1 MENKITMSGLAA
13 MLAIATGRGKEL
25 CEDFLKEIF
34 RIVTEELE
42 RGENIRIKGFGTFK
56 LVAVESR
63 KSVNVATGEEVEIPG
78 HLKVIFVAAK
88 ELAAAVN
95 APFEVFEAVEV
106 SDGVPTDMLLE
117 PSPDDDDDVLAS
129 NGDDSVQDS
138 DFGYVSESDSCE
150 NGEAAEKTNP
160 EEDASEG
167 MLSED
172 GISEEMSTDEDIQA
186 EMVPEEDA
194 LNEDNDINTYGQEN
208 SGESIED
215 VCGEP
220 KNKKG
225 RFGWGFLVG
234 FVAASA
240 VACLLF
246 FLMVPDSGRELKEIP
261 EPDAIAVTEVA
272 VESRVKSDST
282 VEAIVDSVATASES
296 ESSGVES
303 DEVPTQPSDEPMYD
317 TITKTRFLTTMAKEH
332 YGNFNLW
339 PIIYE
344 ENKSKLGH
352 PDRIRPGTKVVVPS
366 LKKYGVDPDNAD
378 DIKKV
383 KQKGIEIYARFK

>member
-25 CEDFLKEIF
+25 CEDFLKEFF

-117 PSPDDDDDVLAS
+117 PFPDDDDDVLAS
-129 NGDDSVQDS
+129 NGDHSVPDS
-138 DFGYVSESDSCE
+138 DFGYVPELDSCE
-150 NGEAAEKTNP
+150 NGEASEKTNP

-172 GISEEMSTDEDIQA
+172 GISEEMST
-186 EMVPEEDA
+186 EEDA

-208 SGESIED
+208 PGESIDD

-225 RFGWGFLVG
+225 KFGWGFLVG

-240 VACLLF
+240 VAALLF
-246 FLMVPDSGRELKEIP
+246 FLMGPDSGRELKEIP

-383 KQKGIEIYARFK
+383 KQKGIEIYARFR